1 MDGFKKFILRG
12 NVVDLAIGVVI
23 GAAFATVVTAFVT
36 GVLTPL
42 IGLFGSRNFDQMRAC
57 LKGPCGVAGDGTL
70 TGVQLL
76 YGSVLTAIVNF
87 LIVAAV
93 LYFAVVKPVNALMDK
108 RKTEPEPAAETKQC
122 PECLSSIPAP
132 ALRCAY
138 CTVEQLD
145 VAG

>member
-12 NVVDLAIGVVI
+12 NVIDLAIGVVI

-36 GVLTPL
+36 GILTPL
-42 IGLFGSRNFDQMRAC
+42 LGLFGSQNFDQMSAC
-57 LKGPCGVAGDGTL
+57 LKACDEGEGAGVR
-70 TGVQLL
+70 LL
-76 YGSVLTAIVNF
+76 YGAVITAIINF

-93 LYFAVVKPVNALMDK
+93 LYFAVVKPVNALMDR
-108 RKTEPEPAAETKQC
+108 RKTEPEVDASTKQC

-132 ALRCAY
+132 ALRCAF

-145 VAG
+145 VV